1 MKALVV
7 DDDDKNRKL
16 LRDLL
21 VLRKLEVVEAE
32 TGKAGLEE
40 VSSQC
45 GLCVVDLRLPDMNGY
60 ELAKQIREKYPAA
73 YLVAYTASA
82 LKEENEKLKTSPL
95 FDAVLLKP
103 IELRDFDEVIGRFLK
118 RRGAA

>member
-7 DDDDKNRKL
+7 DDDEKNRKL

-21 VLRKLEVVEAE
+21 ALRKLEVVEAA
-32 TGKAGLEE
+32 TGEDGLAKIS
-40 VSSQC
+40 VQC
-45 GLCVVDLRLPDMNGY
+45 RLCVLDLRLPDMDGY
-60 ELAKQIREKYPAA
+60 TLAQKIREKYPAA

-82 LKEENEKLKTSPL
+82 LKEETEKLKTSRL

-103 IELRDFDEVIGRFLK
+103 INLRDFDEVIGRFWE
-118 RRGAA
+118 RRGEV

>member
-7 DDDDKNRKL
+7 DDDEKNRKL

-21 VLRKLEVVEAE
+21 ALRKLEVVEAG
-32 TGKAGLEE
+32 TGEDGLGKI
-40 VSSQC
+40 SAQC
-45 GLCVVDLRLPDMNGY
+45 ILCVLDLRLPDMDGY
-60 ELAKQIREKYPAA
+60 ALAKKIRDRYPAA

-82 LKEENEKLKTSPL
+82 LKEETEKLKTSML

-103 IELRDFDEVIGRFLK
+103 INLPDFDEVIGRFWEK
-118 RRGAA
+118 RAEE